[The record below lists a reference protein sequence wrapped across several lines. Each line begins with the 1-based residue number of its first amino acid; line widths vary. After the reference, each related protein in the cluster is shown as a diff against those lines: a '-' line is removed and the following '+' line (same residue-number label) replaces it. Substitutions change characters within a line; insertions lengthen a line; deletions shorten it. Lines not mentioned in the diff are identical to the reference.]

1 MGELRQLRRTK
12 ERRALHPGN
21 MAESHIPLI
30 SIGFLWE
37 ILSMK
42 SMLRVKKQ
50 TKQMIFPLSFLAIMS
65 RRKRRRLQEEGKG
78 EWRRPW

>member
-1 MGELRQLRRTK
+1 MEFQEDSGSLRRQGVGELGQLRKT

-30 SIGFLWE
+30 SIDFLWE

-42 SMLRVKKQ
+42 SMLRVKK
-50 TKQMIFPLSFLAIMS
+50 TNKTNDFSLEFPGNN
-65 RRKRRRLQEEGKG
+65 E
-78 EWRRPW
+78 